1 MSKSLSCKNLGD
13 LECSWEGK
21 AETEEELLEVALAHG
36 REAHDITE
44 VSEELLGEMKA
55 AIRDE

>member
-21 AETEEELLEVALAHG
+21 AETEEELLKVALAHG

>member
-36 REAHDITE
+36 REAHDIAE